1 MKASSLFVLASIPP
15 LSPISFVFLTS
26 LSNMTL
32 SCMLF
37 VVSSSNCKLDNNK
50 LGNNNM
56 DNNNKL
62 VDNNNMERENVDHSA
77 HV

>member
-1 MKASSLFVLASIPP
+1 
-15 LSPISFVFLTS
+15 
-26 LSNMTL
+26 MTL
-32 SCMLF
+32 SWILF

-62 VDNNNMERENVDHSA
+62 VDNNNMEREIWIIVL
-77 HV
+77 VFEEM